1 MKELDEAT
9 LRDHVRRRAGET
21 PDRGVADRLA
31 AAVQTRVGEVR
42 QGSTP
47 LSAGWAIAPMRARL
61 ALTAALVVA
70 ISLIAVPLAGG
81 PLPSASSSA
90 PPSSADP
97 SVLQELSLSE
107 LQRVVALG
115 DTQPYVDRIV
125 VADVD
130 VAPPPAEAIPG
141 CIPGCPGSVVGS
153 SPRIMVYTPSADTDI
168 LRPTIP
174 DAGLGGPV
182 ILRIQGVNEVE
193 LIGAAPMDVGGVAW
207 PVRSFITAVDRMPRT
222 MEFAPN
228 RFTVGPAFV
237 VDTKLASGAGYFCT
251 LETPSEQRIAEF
263 QCGVTGWLAP
273 VDVEPTTILDGSS
286 GHPADW
292 VRVQNG
298 AYQHFAAAESS
309 PDATPGTEPV
319 RGFYVVIPVL
329 KYNATMCF
337 QCDAGAVAILYG
349 RLEPVPIPSGSAACS
364 RAMPAMISASSRG
377 FDHMTQWLV
386 GRST

>member
-9 LRDHVRRRAGET
+9 LRAHARRRAGAALPPAEIERLT
-21 PDRGVADRLA
+21 RSVEAQLDRRRRSWLGTFGGV
-31 AAVQTRVGEVR
+31 
-42 QGSTP
+42 
-47 LSAGWAIAPMRARL
+47 PMGARL
-61 ALTAALVVA
+61 GFAAALVIA
-70 ISLIAVPLAGG
+70 ISLLAVPFAGG
-81 PLPSASSSA
+81 PRSSTAPSRATSPA
-90 PPSSADP
+90 ASSADP
-97 SVLQELSLSE
+97 DVLQVLALDE
-107 LQRVVALG
+107 LQRVAAAG
-115 DTQPYVDRIV
+115 DVDRYDSKIV
-125 VADVD
+125 VANVD

-141 CIPGCPGSVVGS
+141 CIPGCPGSVAGS
-153 SPRIMVYTPSADTDI
+153 SPRILVSTPSADTDI

-182 ILRIQGVNEVE
+182 ILRIRGINEVE
-193 LIGAAPMDVGGVAW
+193 LIGAAPMVVGGVAW

-222 MEFAPN
+222 MELAPN

-237 VDTKLASGAGYFCT
+237 VDARLASGPGYFCP

-273 VDVEPTTILDGSS
+273 VDVDPTTILDGSG

-298 AYQHFAAAESS
+298 AYQQFAAAESS

-337 QCDAGAVAILYG
+337 QCDAGAVALLYA
-349 RLEPVPIPSGSAACS
+349 RIDPIPI
-364 RAMPAMISASSRG
+364 P
-377 FDHMTQWLV
+377 
-386 GRST
+386 